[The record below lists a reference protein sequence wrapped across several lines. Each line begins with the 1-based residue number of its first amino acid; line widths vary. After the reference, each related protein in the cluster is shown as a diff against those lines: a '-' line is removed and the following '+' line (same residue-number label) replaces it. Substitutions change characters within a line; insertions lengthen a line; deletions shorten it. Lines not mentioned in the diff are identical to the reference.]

1 MPGLPCPVLSILNQ
15 TILIQNRINFP
26 GIPVS
31 SEFPDSR
38 VKIRQAIHF
47 NYSIIIFRIRRQPSR
62 NIQNIYFLPGIS
74 SGLSACI
81 IKSLCRDIFQ
91 FQRIF

>member
-1 MPGLPCPVLSILNQ
+1 MSVFPCSVFLILNQ
-15 TILIQNRINFP
+15 IVLIQYRIDSAEIF
-26 GIPVS
+26 VS
-31 SEFPDSR
+31 PEFPDSR

-62 NIQNIYFLPGIS
+62 NIQNIYFLPCIS